1 MWFLQQIKELQ
12 NENGLFKSR
21 HSDHDKLADYTKGVV
36 CQLIMVGL
44 SGADYKKYKTI
55 LQAKRRIAE
64 TAMVVQGYQS
74 GKTTYQLAGEFD
86 CHHQTISN
94 IL

>member
-1 MWFLQQIKELQ
+1 
-12 NENGLFKSR
+12 
-21 HSDHDKLADYTKGVV
+21 
-36 CQLIMVGL
+36 MVGL

-94 IL
+94 ILKRHNIKVDKCKAQKKLNADVVVAMYYLREKY